1 MNNLT
6 GRSRHSPRHCPV
18 SADAIAFQLVRNGKY
33 EAVDR
38 KSSRLVSQEV
48 SDLWRATTPDAV
60 NISDN
65 FSQREFAAALL
76 HLKPGKAPGPDSI
89 CPELILHAGAALKS
103 WLRDFLSSC
112 LRRLKIPKIWR
123 RALVVANPKPGKP
136 VGDPKSYRPISLL
149 CVPYKILER
158 LIYARVEPLI
168 DPLLPKEQAGFRRGK
183 STVDQAFLLTQ
194 SIEDSFEAKKKA
206 GAVFIDLTAAY
217 DTVWHRGL
225 TCKLLRLLPDKHMV
239 KMIMELV
246 RNRSFTL
253 TTGDSKQSRLRRL
266 KNGVPQGS
274 VLAPLLFNIY
284 TYDLPFMIS
293 RKFAY
298 ADDLALL
305 HSSGNWKDLE
315 GTLSQDMSTLSAY
328 LQTWRLKLS
337 HTKTVTAAFH
347 LNNRE
352 AKRELN
358 VYNDSRLLPFCPT
371 PTYLGVKLDRLLTF
385 RHHLVAL
392 RKKLSSRVTLV
403 GSGWGAGAKTLR
415 IATLS
420 LVYSTA
426 EYCAPVWCCSAHTR
440 LIDSVLNDALRI
452 VTGCLRPTPTDHL
465 PVLSGIQP
473 AELRRLGATLS
484 LAYRGSL
491 YPDHILHGLLS
502 GSSDTRQVRLRS
514 RRPFVPGAR
523 NLLDNLARLGIR
535 ASEWTNHKWNAEYC
549 ESASRL
555 RAFVPGT
562 SARPVG
568 MGLPRASWVKL
579 NRLRTG
585 VGRFHSSMYNWGLA
599 PTPNCECGASEQT
612 ADHVLTMCPIHR
624 APHGARGLTVLDD
637 ETRCWLNNITASI

>member
-18 SADAIAFQLVRNGKY
+18 SADAIASQLVRNGKY
-33 EAVDR
+33 EAVDC
-38 KSSRLVSQEV
+38 KSSRLVFQEV

-65 FSQREFAAALL
+65 FSQREFAAALQ

-112 LRRLKIPKIWR
+112 LCRLKIPKIWR
-123 RALVVANPKPGKP
+123 RALVVAIPKPAKPVGDPKSYRPISLLCVPYKILERLIYARVEPLIDPLLWIWRRALVVAIPKPAKP

-183 STVDQAFLLTQ
+183 STVDQVVLLTQ
-194 SIEDSFEAKKKA
+194 NIEDSFEAKKKA

-246 RNRSFTL
+246 RNRSLTL

-284 TYDLPFMIS
+284 TYDLPSMTS

-337 HTKTVTAAFH
+337 HTKTVTTAFH

-352 AKRELN
+352 AKRELK
-358 VYNDSRLLPFCPT
+358 VYNNSRLLPFCPT
-371 PTYLGVKLDRLLTF
+371 PTYLGVKLDRSLTF

-392 RKKLSSRVTLV
+392 RKKLSSRVTLLRRLV

-426 EYCAPVWCCSAHTR
+426 EYCAPVWCRSAHTR
-440 LIDSVLNDALRI
+440 LIDSVLNDALRM
-452 VTGCLRPTPTDHL
+452 VTGCLRLTPTDHL

-491 YPDHILHGLLS
+491 DPDHILHGLLN
-502 GSSDTRQVRLRS
+502 GSSDTGQVRLRS

-535 ASEWTNHKWNAEYC
+535 ASEWTNHKWNTEYC
-549 ESASRL
+549 E
-555 RAFVPGT
+555 
-562 SARPVG
+562 
-568 MGLPRASWVKL
+568 
-579 NRLRTG
+579 
-585 VGRFHSSMYNWGLA
+585 
-599 PTPNCECGASEQT
+599 
-612 ADHVLTMCPIHR
+612 
-624 APHGARGLTVLDD
+624 
-637 ETRCWLNNITASI
+637 RCSHQWQSCQNGDCH